1 MNDENKLLDRNATHI
16 TSHIKEYL
24 AIETYIERNLLC
36 DERMYHLEIILVD
49 RTAKRLRSKVH
60 RSMVG
65 MVELISVFFPVQVD
79 LEIFS

>member
-36 DERMYHLEIILVD
+36 DE
-49 RTAKRLRSKVH
+49 
-60 RSMVG
+60 
-65 MVELISVFFPVQVD
+65 
-79 LEIFS
+79 